1 MDSPALSSTLYYTV
15 IEDRGDVM
23 SFSIRLTDHER
34 RLADAYAR
42 LHSQSLSEAFKQ
54 ALFDRIADEFDLQVA
69 REALTD
75 YANDNY
81 QSRPISELWDECDL

>member
-1 MDSPALSSTLYYTV
+1 S
-15 IEDRGDVM
+15 
-23 SFSIRLTDHER
+23 
-34 RLADAYAR
+34 YAH
-42 LHSQSLSEAFKQ
+42 LHSQSLSDAFKQ

-75 YANDNY
+75 YASDNY

>member
-1 MDSPALSSTLYYTV
+1 MSRGL
-15 IEDRGDVM
+15 GDVYK
-23 SFSIRLTDHER
+23 RQ
-34 RLADAYAR
+34 ADSYAH

>member
-1 MDSPALSSTLYYTV
+1 HSQALS
-15 IEDRGDVM
+15 D
-23 SFSIRLTDHER
+23 
-34 RLADAYAR
+34 
-42 LHSQSLSEAFKQ
+42 AFKQ

-75 YANDNY
+75 YASDNY

>member
-1 MDSPALSSTLYYTV
+1 
-15 IEDRGDVM
+15 M

-34 RLADAYAR
+34 RLADSYAH

-75 YANDNY
+75 YARDNY